1 MISKTNL
8 IIVLISTIF
17 ALCVGELI
25 LRITNK
31 GPTIPDEYLSFRM
44 RPSFD
49 YDAQGFRN
57 PKVLAQADIVAIG
70 DSQTEGNNAT
80 REEAWPYI
88 LGGLANTSVYSMA
101 VGGYS
106 SIQYGHL
113 VDTAIQL
120 KPKVVLIGWYLGN
133 DLLETERY
141 TYQLPAW
148 ESLRDP
154 EYVPEDEIGDKN
166 AYDFRTILGSGVRP
180 DSLSYH
186 ILRIRMWIRSQSL
199 LYGLLGNATR
209 SFREHIGVANTRTEK
224 QDDIRSLSSDY
235 PDLAY
240 VYDTTKQF
248 ETVLSPSYRADA
260 VDLGHLATAEG
271 WRITKERYRFIKQR
285 LSEAEI
291 PLIIV
296 IIPTKEKVYLEYM
309 KSQNQEVPE
318 TFNKYDENE
327 SGLLEQIQKFCTE
340 ESLTCLS
347 MLDTMRDAMIAGE
360 DIYGETM
367 DGHPRSPGYATIGK
381 RVYSHLTEHSILT
394 Q

>member
-8 IIVLISTIF
+8 IIVLVSTLF
-17 ALCVGELI
+17 ALCLGELI
-25 LRITNK
+25 LRITNQ
-31 GPTIPDEYLSFRM
+31 GPTVPDEYLSFRM
-44 RPSFD
+44 RPNFD

-57 PKVLAQADIVAIG
+57 PRVLTQADIVVMG

-106 SIQYGHL
+106 SVQYGHL

-120 KPKVVLIGWYLGN
+120 NPKVVLIGWYLGN
-133 DLLETERY
+133 DLLEAERY
-141 TYQLPAW
+141 TYQLPVW
-148 ESLRDP
+148 EALRNS
-154 EYVPEDEIGDKN
+154 EYVPQDESVDKD

-209 SFREHIGVANTRTEK
+209 SFREHIGVANTRAEK
-224 QDDIRSLSSDY
+224 QDSIRSLSNEY

-248 ETVLSPSYRADA
+248 ETVLSPSYRTDA
-260 VDLGHLATAEG
+260 VDLEHPAASEG

-285 LSEAEI
+285 LSEAGV

-318 TFNKYDENE
+318 TFSNYDGKETK
-327 SGLLEQIQKFCTE
+327 LLEQIQNFCAE
-340 ESLTCLS
+340 ESLTCIS

-367 DGHPRSPGYATIGK
+367 DGHPRAPGYAVIGK
-381 RVYSHLTEHSILT
+381 KAYMHLMESSILS